1 MRILRQLR
9 GFLLMKAKKL
19 FNPNGID
26 TISERKIIGGNTTN
40 IFNLNNVKY
49 SWANKLYR
57 LMMEN
62 FWIPEKVDLTSDIND
77 YKNLTVEEKKAFDGI
92 LSFLIFLDSVQTNN
106 IPHISDYIT
115 SPEINLI
122 LAIQT
127 YQEAIHSQSYQYT
140 IETILP
146 KETRNYIYDFWRDD
160 KILFERNKYIAQV
173 FQNFLDKPSIDNFKR
188 VLIANYLLEGLY
200 FYNGFNFFYN
210 LASRHKM
217 PGTADII
224 RYINRDELLH
234 VVIFKRIIPEVI
246 EDKDTPWILEMFH
259 TAVKQETEWTNHIIG
274 DNILGISNDAT
285 DKYTKFLANS
295 LLQRINISHLYPGYT
310 KNPYEH
316 LEKIADTEGKCDIK
330 ANFFESTVTSYNQSS
345 AIDGWDF

>member
-1 MRILRQLR
+1 
-9 GFLLMKAKKL
+9 MKPKKL
-19 FNPNGID
+19 FNPDGRD
-26 TISERKIIGGNTTN
+26 SVQDRKIINGNTTN

-57 LMMEN
+57 VMMEN
-62 FWIPEKVDLTSDIND
+62 FWIPEKVDLTGDIND
-77 YKNLTVEEKKAFDGI
+77 YKNLTDDERRAFDGI
-92 LSFLIFLDSVQTNN
+92 LSFLIFLDSIQTNN
-106 IPHISDYIT
+106 VPHISDYIT

-127 YQEAIHSQSYQYT
+127 YQEAVHSQSYQYI

-160 KILFERNKYIAQV
+160 EVLFERNKYIAEI
-173 FQNFLDKPSIDNFKR
+173 FQTFLDNQNEKNFKKA
-188 VLIANYLLEGLY
+188 LIANYLLEGLY

-217 PGTADII
+217 HGTADVI

-246 EDKDTPWILEMFH
+246 TEEDISWIQEMFH
-259 TAVKQETEWTNHIIG
+259 TAVKQEIQWTNHIIG
-274 DNILGISNDAT
+274 NNVLGISKEAT
-285 DKYTKFLANS
+285 EKYTKYLANS
-295 LLQRINISHLYPGYT
+295 LLERINLKHIYPGYIE
-310 KNPYEH
+310 NPYMH
-316 LEKIADTEGKCDIK
+316 LEKIADTEGKGDVK

-345 AIDGWDF
+345 AIEGWDF